1 MASVDTGWVI
11 PEWSFGDRIRKV
23 RVSVAG
29 MTQAEFAD
37 AIDVGEASLAQWE
50 TDRAKPHDIRAV
62 TLRIQ
67 EVFGISAAWLIDV
80 DQPGHRPH
88 HPRTGATTTKAR
100 RGGKVKQAPPGGL
113 EPPTLRLTAERSAN

>member
-1 MASVDTGWVI
+1 
-11 PEWSFGDRIRKV
+11 
-23 RVSVAG
+23 

-67 EVFGISAAWLIDV
+67 EIFGISAAWLIDV
-80 DQPGHRPH
+80 DQPGRERYQ
-88 HPRTGATTTKAR
+88 PRTGTITKDATR
-100 RGGKVKQAPPGGL
+100 PRQ
-113 EPPTLRLTAERSAN
+113 R